1 MLGRAGLEEV
11 LLDDTYDGAYGEG
24 EAARVVAF
32 ASDKKGAFK
41 VARFSGIARGL
52 LESLWSGKY

>member
-1 MLGRAGLEEV
+1 MGREGLDEV
-11 LLDDTYDGAYGEG
+11 LLDEVYDPAYGEG

-32 ASDKKGAFK
+32 ASDKKGAFR

-52 LESLWSGKY
+52 AESL